1 MTTAPLGDTMKRM
14 HLNWRLIGIHAV
26 IIFALTVVGGFLV
39 GFVGGFF
46 GSGMPIYALAISNLI
61 SASAGFAYSAYKVS
75 EKRWAHLGA
84 VALVLWLM
92 SLINPLLGL
101 ATFGEWVL
109 SLIAII
115 FFMVIGGGVG
125 ALIAKRA

>member
-1 MTTAPLGDTMKRM
+1 MRHM
-14 HLNWRLIGIHAV
+14 HLNWRLIAIHAL
-26 IIFALTVVGGFLV
+26 IIFALTVAGGFLV

-46 GSGMPIYALAISNLI
+46 GSAPSMYALAISNLI
-61 SASAGFAYSAYKVS
+61 AASAGFAYSAYKVR
-75 EKRWAHLGA
+75 EKRWAHLGT

-92 SLINPLLGL
+92 SFINPIFGFS
-101 ATFGEWVL
+101 TFGEWIL

-115 FFMVIGGGVG
+115 LFMAIGGGIG